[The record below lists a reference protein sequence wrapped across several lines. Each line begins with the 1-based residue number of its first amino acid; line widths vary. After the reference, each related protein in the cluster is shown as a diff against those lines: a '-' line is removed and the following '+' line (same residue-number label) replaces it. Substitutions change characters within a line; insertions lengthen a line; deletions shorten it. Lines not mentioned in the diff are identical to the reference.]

1 MAALPPPLGPL
12 PPAVVTEPEDFD
24 RFWAR
29 TLHEARSFDPEATMT
44 ERVAVD
50 QPLSELRYWDFSFKG
65 FGGQRVSAWLSRPVG
80 AGERA
85 LPCVVQIPGYGR
97 GRGLPGENPHLAAA
111 GLAHL
116 LLDVRGQGCG
126 YGTGGDTPDLHDGA
140 PETPGVVTRGIASP
154 ETYYYR
160 RLIADA
166 VRAVDAVRTLA
177 DVDAGRIIV
186 MGNSQGGGVA
196 LAVAGLV
203 PDLCGVTV
211 SVPFL
216 CDVPAV
222 YQYAQGD
229 PYAELVRYLA
239 VRRTEREGVFRTLAY
254 VDGVNHARRAQAP
267 SLWGLGLRDTCC
279 PALGGQQALAAY
291 AGPAE
296 VEIYP
301 DNGHEGG
308 EFYYLR
314 RQLAWIRERCNASPT
329 YKFRR

>member
-1 MAALPPPLGPL
+1 MCMATLPPQLGPL
-12 PPAVVTEPEDFD
+12 PPSVVSEPDDFD

-29 TLHEARSFDPEATMT
+29 TLGEARSFDPEARTT
-44 ERVAVD
+44 ERVAVE
-50 QPLSELRYWDFSFKG
+50 QPLSELRYWDISFRG
-65 FGGQRVSAWLSRPVG
+65 FGGQRVKAWLSRP
-80 AGERA
+80 ARCDDEP

-97 GRGLPGENPHLAAA
+97 GRGLPGENPHVAAA
-111 GLAHL
+111 GMAHL

-126 YGTGGDTPDLHDGA
+126 YGSGGDTPDLHDGA
-140 PETPGVVTRGIASP
+140 PEAPGVVTRGISAP

-160 RLIADA
+160 RLIVDA
-166 VRAVDAVRTLA
+166 VRAVDAVRKLP
-177 DVDAGRIIV
+177 DVDAERVIV

-203 PDLCGVTV
+203 SDLRGVTV

-216 CDVPAV
+216 CDIPAV
-222 YQYAQGD
+222 YQSAQGE
-229 PYAELVRYLA
+229 PYAELVRYLS
-239 VRRTEREGVFRTLAY
+239 VRRAEREVVFRTLAY

-279 PALGGQQALAAY
+279 PPLGGQQALAAY
-291 AGPAE
+291 AGPTE

-301 DNGHEGG
+301 DNGHESG

-314 RQLAWIRERCNASPT
+314 RQLTWIRELCAA
-329 YKFRR
+329 

>member
-1 MAALPPPLGPL
+1 MAALMAALHPQLGPL
-12 PPAVVTEPEDFD
+12 SPAVVSEPEDFD

-29 TLHEARSFDPEATMT
+29 TLREARGYDPEARTI
-44 ERVAVD
+44 ERVVVD
-50 QPLSELRYWDFSFKG
+50 QPLTELRYWDFSFSG
-65 FGGQRVSAWLSRPVG
+65 FGGQRVNAWLSRPARDLTEV
-80 AGERA
+80 

-97 GRGLPGENPHLAAA
+97 GRGLPGEAPHLAAA
-111 GLAHL
+111 GMAHL

-126 YGTGGDTPDLHDGA
+126 YGSGGDTPDPHDGA
-140 PETPGVVTRGIASP
+140 PEAPGVVTRGIASP

-160 RLIADA
+160 RLIVDA
-166 VRAVDAVRTLA
+166 VRSVDAVRTLP
-177 DVDAGRIIV
+177 DIDAERIIV
-186 MGNSQGGGVA
+186 MGNSQGGGVT

-222 YQYAQGD
+222 YQSAQGE
-229 PYAELVRYLA
+229 PYAELARYLA
-239 VRRTEREGVFRTLAY
+239 VRRTERERVFHTLAY

-279 PALGGQQALAAY
+279 PTVGGQQALAAY
-291 AGPAE
+291 AGPAQA
-296 VEIYP
+296 EIYP

-308 EFYYLR
+308 EFFYLR
-314 RQLAWIRERCNASPT
+314 RQLAWIRERCAAPT
-329 YKFRR
+329 H